1 MIEQPQR
8 LTGGELNRHGVR
20 SRCAAV
26 FRSAWSY
33 LAGDRPGL
41 IWRPYG
47 RHFVSAELWVAAM
60 ATIRESVSGE
70 WWRTALVRALAPA
83 QRLRRGIFQSLSTL
97 EILLGGFGLVAALV
111 TAALLSPV
119 LGLLPGAAG
128 EFVPI
133 GVAILL
139 SPIGIGVALG
149 RRTEV
154 ERFVNTVRGRVDEV
168 TSTVGVARH
177 PPPQEAILDT
187 SAIIDGR
194 IGEVALTGFILAEL
208 VVPRFVLDELR
219 RVADSSDPRKRQRG
233 RAGLELL
240 ARLQADEAVPTVIE
254 DPPASESDTEVD
266 DVDAR
271 LVRMALDRGAAL
283 ISTDSNLIRVAA
295 LEGVRTLNLNALAN
309 AVKTNVLPGEFLQI
323 ELLEP
328 GRDPDQAVGYLPD
341 GTMVVVEN
349 AVALVGERRQVA
361 VKRVIQ
367 TQAGRLVFA
376 RLADEAADTVEAL

>member
-1 MIEQPQR
+1 
-8 LTGGELNRHGVR
+8 
-20 SRCAAV
+20 
-26 FRSAWSY
+26 
-33 LAGDRPGL
+33 
-41 IWRPYG
+41 
-47 RHFVSAELWVAAM
+47 M
-60 ATIRESVSGE
+60 ATMDQRSGGA
-70 WWRTALVRALAPA
+70 WWRSVRLRVRAPA

-149 RRTEV
+149 RRAEV

-168 TSTVGVARH
+168 ASTVGAVQR

-240 ARLQADEAVPTVIE
+240 ARLQAEESVATVI
-254 DPPASESDTEVD
+254 DDAPADATDDEPA

-271 LVRMALDRGAAL
+271 LVRMAVERGAAL
-283 ISTDSNLIRVAA
+283 ISTDSNLARVAA

-309 AVKTNVLPGEFLQI
+309 AVKTNVLPGELLQI

-341 GTMVVVEN
+341 GTMVVVES
-349 AVALVGERRQVA
+349 AAAMVGEQRSVA

-376 RLADEAADTVEAL
+376 RLADGAVDAGEAL

>member
-1 MIEQPQR
+1 M
-8 LTGGELNRHGVR
+8 
-20 SRCAAV
+20 AAI
-26 FRSAWSY
+26 SY
-33 LAGDRPGL
+33 LL
-41 IWRPYG
+41 N
-47 RHFVSAELWVAAM
+47 WVAAM
-60 ATIRESVSGE
+60 ATMDQRSGGV
-70 WWRTALVRALAPA
+70 WWRTALERALAPA

-149 RRTEV
+149 RRAEV

-168 TSTVGVARH
+168 ASTVGAVQR

-240 ARLQADEAVPTVIE
+240 ARLQAEESVATVIE
-254 DPPASESDTEVD
+254 DAPADASDDEAA

-271 LVRMALDRGAAL
+271 LVRMAVERGAAL
-283 ISTDSNLIRVAA
+283 ISTDSNLARVAA

-309 AVKTNVLPGEFLQI
+309 AVKTNVLPGERLQI
-323 ELLEP
+323 ELLEL
-328 GRDPDQAVGYLPD
+328 GRDPGQAVGYLPD
-341 GTMVVVEN
+341 GTMVVVES
-349 AVALVGERRQVA
+349 AAAMVGEQRSVA

-376 RLADEAADTVEAL
+376 RLVDDAADTAEAL